1 MDYWQKNFWWGAGA
15 NFWTINGIFAPSY
28 GNWTGYQLNG
38 QHQDSN
44 NSQYVAVQS
53 GNNIN
58 TVPAA
63 AGKQAV
69 WGAFPNGTSHPAAA
83 ALSLGASIV
92 YLDDPE
98 DPTINVSHSAPR
110 ALRLGPRLHRPHQLQ
125 RLRPRPWDQGL
136 QRLLRQQG
144 LDQQPAHHRRRSLRR
159 RQGTP
164 CYTYRDGY
172 FDLNAQALG
181 SGTHAIGV
189 CAYDALGKSGAT
201 GCKSTRT
208 VKIDR
213 TPPVVELSGDLYD
226 AQDTGSMVDPFDLK
240 VLATDAHSG
249 VTSEEIRIGGQ
260 VQTPVFDSGCSCW
273 SFRYKG
279 GVGPT
284 TVSVVV
290 RDAVGNEWSSSWN
303 VDVLDPKDEGEDEQ
317 QFNTDRS
324 APAPETPSAITESD
338 YCQDTGGVCTEAPP
352 ALPEGRSGS
361 GTQGFG
367 WGMSDPSVEFM
378 DRPEFTSLGLKKV
391 RIIVPWDLLALA
403 KPQDLVALGL
413 TRPSLPSR
421 SRSCPKINGNGAT
434 RTFNLPFYGQYDGDG
449 EYGKPSYNHSLRGY
463 AAWLNKARAAGYE
476 VMVAFNRTEFRSAY
490 CYLPTTAEYR
500 TAVGAFV
507 DAFPWIKDYAAWNE
521 PDHKFEPTSPFY
533 SKIRGTSS
541 TAGLYR
547 AGQFWRILKSEL
559 CTTCRVTAGEFS
571 GKIDTRGGA
580 GSGLQRYID
589 GTRSSG
595 KLPPLRWSYH
605 AYAQADA
612 RPSVANEVG
621 NTRTK
626 IANFIASTTYV
637 KQGSPTIVPELWLT
651 EQGRPCPRLPR
662 EAGQLDVRRDR
673 AHGAGG
679 DKSVRPNQHLS
690 VDHAVVLVRPRERPR
705 RCRSLQWRGSDPVP
719 V

>member
-1 MDYWQKNFWWGAGA
+1 MTSEHGDIALVPSPQGEVFVNRDGVRIGRFAPAWAVDAQGTPVEVRTTVQDDSIVLEVKHRDADLAYPILVDPIYEDWFNGGRRWDQGSTAGLRDGTWQYTENPAGWYPHDTRCVSGVNCGGTGDGFYIYTYANVGYNPAAGHIAEYYYTVHEWNSRTTYIPRVDYWQKNFWWGAGA

-98 DPTINVSHSAPR
+98 DPTINVSHSAPAPSGWVR
-110 ALRLGPRLHRPHQLQ
+110 DYTDRISFNASDPGLGIKAFNVFYGNKV
-125 RLRPRPWDQGL
+125 WTSN
-136 QRLLRQQG
+136 
-144 LDQQPAHHRRRSLRR
+144 QPTTDGGACAGGKGR
-159 RQGTP
+159 P

-507 DAFPWIKDYAAWNE
+507 DGGCPVR
-521 PDHKFEPTSPFY
+521 
-533 SKIRGTSS
+533 RGTS
-541 TAGLYR
+541 R
-547 AGQFWRILKSEL
+547 WR
-559 CTTCRVTAGEFS
+559 S
-571 GKIDTRGGA
+571 GD
-580 GSGLQRYID
+580 Q
-589 GTRSSG
+589 
-595 KLPPLRWSYH
+595 
-605 AYAQADA
+605 
-612 RPSVANEVG
+612 
-621 NTRTK
+621 
-626 IANFIASTTYV
+626 
-637 KQGSPTIVPELWLT
+637 
-651 EQGRPCPRLPR
+651 
-662 EAGQLDVRRDR
+662 
-673 AHGAGG
+673 
-679 DKSVRPNQHLS
+679 
-690 VDHAVVLVRPRERPR
+690 
-705 RCRSLQWRGSDPVP
+705 
-719 V
+719 